1 MKYLVT
7 DADGC
12 VGHRLVAALNAEG
25 REVVAFA
32 DAPVAGAET
41 QVWPTRAD
49 ALARALKGV
58 DVVVASDLATVAAA
72 DVAGV
77 RTRLSKLITA
87 AEKAGVTRFVLLSR
101 TDLYAP
107 ELLVDKTVRERSA
120 LAEAG
125 ELGPEAAVAAELEN
139 ALRATEALGWSILR
153 VPMILAL
160 DSPDAKALLRAI
172 LIDDAPSPARFHPVD
187 VEDVVRAIRALP
199 TAGRAKG
206 QVFNLAA
213 PEALTAEVLDQEL
226 GRLARLLNDEAD
238 PDDKLRPA
246 YDVAEPV
253 FATDKLARMTGVT
266 PTKRVWVSLAET
278 MQQVMKDLRADHLLE
293 PLPEKISMV
302 VKAVELGEK
311 PLTGKIAVITGV
323 TSGIGRATSILLSR
337 LGATVVGIARNAE
350 KGAELMAELEDG
362 RHTVPGHF
370 IQADLMSFAQI
381 RQLAADLEAR
391 FPKID
396 ILINN
401 AGANFGKRRL
411 TEDGYEASLVIN
423 HMAPFLLTNLLAA
436 PLKAADAARVIM
448 VNSDWHSRCLP
459 DMVDLQMESGY
470 RSARAYARAK
480 FMNLQITY
488 VMAVLLE
495 DTNVTV
501 NAIHPGLVRT
511 GISMRNDEGASRIP
525 PQVRERAQQR
535 GISPE
540 FSAVY
545 LATLACSP
553 EYEGKSGLYVDTDEI
568 KQSHEATYDEEWAW
582 QVWELTA
589 QMTGLVGA
597 PRSVAAD

>member
-12 VGHRLVAALNAEG
+12 VGHRLVAALDADG
-25 REVVAFA
+25 QQVAAFA
-32 DAPVAGAET
+32 AAPVPGAET
-41 QVWPTRAD
+41 RDWPTRAD
-49 ALARALKGV
+49 ALAWALKGV
-58 DVVVASDLATVAAA
+58 DVVVAPDLATVSAA
-72 DVAGV
+72 DAPGV
-77 RTRLSKLITA
+77 KARLSKLISA

-120 LAEAG
+120 LAKTG
-125 ELGPEAAVAAELEN
+125 ELGSEAAAAAELETE
-139 ALRATEALGWSILR
+139 LRATEDLGWSILR
-153 VPMILAL
+153 VPMILAP
-160 DSPDAKALLRAI
+160 DSPDAKALFRAI

-187 VEDVVRAIRALP
+187 VEEVVRAICALP
-199 TAGRAKG
+199 AAGRAKG

-213 PEALTAEVLDQEL
+213 PEALTDEVLDQEL

-238 PDDKLRPA
+238 PEDKLRPD
-246 YDVAEPV
+246 YDMAEPV

-266 PTKRVWVSLAET
+266 PAKRVWVSLAET
-278 MQQVMKDLRADHLLE
+278 MQQLMKDLRADHTLE

-302 VKAVELGEK
+302 AKAVELGEK

-323 TSGIGRATSILLSR
+323 TSGIGRATSVLLSR

-350 KGAELMAELEDG
+350 KGAELMAELEQG

-381 RQLAADLEAR
+381 RRLAADLETR

-423 HMAPFLLTNLLAA
+423 HLAPFLLTNLVAA

-553 EYEGKSGLYVDTDEI
+553 EYEGQSGLYVDTDEI
-568 KQSHEATYDEEWAW
+568 KQSHEATYDEDWAW

-589 QMTGLVGA
+589 QMTGLADA
-597 PRSVAAD
+597 PQSVAAD